1 MVTRRVS
8 EELTRMTNIYVGNL
22 AQRVTEEEI
31 RQAFGRFGQVGK
43 IRIVVDHE
51 TNRSLGYAFVEMTN
65 PTDAKAAIDAMS
77 KPIAPCYRWN
87 CR

>member
-1 MVTRRVS
+1 
-8 EELTRMTNIYVGNL
+8 MTNIYVGNL

-43 IRIVVDHE
+43 VRIVVDHE
-51 TNRSLGYAFVEMTN
+51 TKQSLGYAFVEMIS
-65 PTDAKAAIDAMS
+65 PADAMAAIEAMS
-77 KPIAPCYRWN
+77 KPVVSTPHWN

>member
-1 MVTRRVS
+1 
-8 EELTRMTNIYVGNL
+8 MTNIYVGNL

-51 TNRSLGYAFVEMTN
+51 TNQSLGYAFVEMTS
-65 PTDAKAAIDAMS
+65 PTDAKAAIEAMS
-77 KPIAPCYRWN
+77 KPVAPCYRWN